1 MDRRSFLAADVGGT
15 RARIGLVAKTGDT
28 IGVLAY
34 RSYACADYPDLASIL
49 REFVH
54 AEAKTRVDRC
64 VLAVAGYVIDGVVIN
79 RNLPWKVDMAELR
92 GALKPWALAFINDF
106 EALAHGVRF
115 VEPGKTLLLSG
126 PETADG
132 PVVLLGPG
140 TGLGAALSI
149 PGGERATVL
158 ATEAGKASLA
168 PGDAREREVLSRLAR
183 QGDYVSYERV
193 LCGPGLMTLY
203 GVLCEMRGDV
213 SALATS
219 EAVTAAARAG
229 SDAAA
234 VETLQMFCAL
244 MGGFAGNLALSYGA
258 RGGVYLMGGLLP
270 TMRDVLLTSRFVD
283 RFLDK
288 GGARAYLERVPVK
301 LVDHERLGVIG
312 AAGWYLD
319 KQDEK

>member
-1 MDRRSFLAADVGGT
+1 MDATSFLAADVGGT
-15 RARIGLVAKTGDT
+15 RARIGLVAKSGDAV
-28 IGVLAY
+28 GVLAY
-34 RSYACADYPDLASIL
+34 RSYPCADYPDLASIL
-49 REFVH
+49 REFMH
-54 AEAKTRVDRC
+54 AEAGTRVDRC
-64 VLAVAGYVIDGVVIN
+64 VLAVAGYVVDGVVIN

-92 GALKPWALAFINDF
+92 DALKPWVLSFINDF

-158 ATEAGKASLA
+158 ATEAGKAGLA

-183 QGDYVSYERV
+183 QGDYVSHERV

-203 GVLCEMRGDV
+203 GVLCEMRGNAPV
-213 SALATS
+213 LATP
-219 EAVTAAARAG
+219 EAVTAAALAG

-244 MGGFAGNLALSYGA
+244 MGGFAGNLALLYGA
-258 RGGVYLMGGLLP
+258 RGGVYLTGGILP
-270 TMRDVLLTSRFVD
+270 AMRDFLLKSRFVE

-301 LVDHERLGVIG
+301 LLDHEQLGVIG
-312 AAGWYLD
+312 AASWYLGSL
-319 KQDEK
+319 EER